1 MENDFLFD
9 VQFVDR
15 KPFGPFT
22 ISGPGFQGLRQLV
35 ENRLTEAE
43 RFGQPYPLDCL
54 ALNISGVN
62 EDAAEGRIARPNTVE
77 EYAEAIVS
85 EYRANLQFGFARK

>member
-1 MENDFLFD
+1 VENEFLFD
-9 VQFVDR
+9 VTFVDR
-15 KPFGPFT
+15 SPFGPFT
-22 ISGPGFQGLRQLV
+22 ISGPDLDGLRQLV
-35 ENRLTEAE
+35 ESRLSGAE

-62 EDAAEGRIARPNTVE
+62 EDAAQGRIARPNTVE

-85 EYRANLQFGFARK
+85 EYRANLQFGLARK

>member
-1 MENDFLFD
+1 MENEFLFE

-15 KPFGPFT
+15 NPFGPFT
-22 ISGPGFQGLRQLV
+22 ISGPDLQGLRRLV
-35 ENRLTEAE
+35 ESKLSLEE
-43 RFGQPYPLDCL
+43 RFGETYPLDCL
-54 ALNISGVN
+54 ATNISGVN

-85 EYRANLQFGFARK
+85 EYRANLQFGIARM